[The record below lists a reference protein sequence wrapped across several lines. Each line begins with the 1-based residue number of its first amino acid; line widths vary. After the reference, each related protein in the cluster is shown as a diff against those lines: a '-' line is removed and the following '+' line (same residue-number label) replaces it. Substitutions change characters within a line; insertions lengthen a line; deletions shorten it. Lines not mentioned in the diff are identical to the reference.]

1 MKKQFL
7 IFVAVSATVLFVACS
22 KERFETKQSGL
33 SDEIATAK
41 KPGGGGNGSLNLN
54 KGLDGWYR
62 FDGNLQEATGQLA
75 NGVPTTAGADIYT
88 DDRKGNP
95 EKALKLNGRYGVN
108 IFGVPLEI
116 NSTVAT
122 WEKFDSLPLV
132 TSYFVTTHWPNPQ
145 FAQENKSYV
154 GVISTPITNG
164 VPSISDDHWHHL
176 AATYDGT
183 DLKFYV
189 DGIYI
194 GSVLNPALGSYIPGA
209 TCDYKIGFNTP
220 QNSKD
225 FTSVW
230 YGSVDDLR
238 FYTRVLSAAE
248 IQALFN
254 L

>member
-1 MKKQFL
+1 MKKQFFIL
-7 IFVAVSATVLFVACS
+7 ATIFTAVVFSSCS
-22 KERFETKQSGL
+22 KDGFESKQFGPAE
-33 SDEIATAK
+33 EIATAK

-54 KGLDGWYR
+54 KGLDGWYK
-62 FDGNLQEATGQLA
+62 FDGNLQEATGKLA
-75 NGVPTTAGADIYT
+75 NGVPTTSGADIYT
-88 DDRKGNP
+88 DDRNGNP

-108 IFGVPLEI
+108 VFGVPLEI

-122 WEKFDSLPLV
+122 WAKFDSV
-132 TSYFVTTHWPNPQ
+132 TSITNYFVTTHWPNPQ
-145 FAQENKSYV
+145 FAQENKSYF
-154 GVISTPITNG
+154 GVISTPITSG

-176 AATYDGT
+176 VATYDGT

-194 GSVLNPALGSYIPGA
+194 GSTLNPALGTYIPGA

-238 FYTRVLSAAE
+238 FYTRVLSASE
-248 IQALFN
+248 VQALFN